1 MDYGDAF
8 PVYFDYNEMYDG
20 FSSSFPSKDNEQFS
34 EQDYQTNYNS
44 GGEVGRELGDKSASE
59 LIDMNSLKEYIS
71 KLDSIY
77 PAENPELIQAR
88 ILLLRYYHILQ
99 VCNWI
104 VIISLYLFHHYTF
117 IPITFFLSFSLEGSS
132 CLGVGGILTAFY

>member
-20 FSSSFPSKDNEQFS
+20 FSSSFPSKDYEQVS

-59 LIDMNSLKEYIS
+59 LIDMNKGIYIKTGFYLS
-71 KLDSIY
+71 SRKSWINTSTY
-77 PAENPELIQAR
+77 SSST
-88 ILLLRYYHILQ
+88 ILSYFA
-99 VCNWI
+99 
-104 VIISLYLFHHYTF
+104 SM
-117 IPITFFLSFSLEGSS
+117 
-132 CLGVGGILTAFY
+132 